1 MTTLMYPETLPEKTI
16 SFLYDPGLTEEPLSS
31 LKSCGIIDPNEYR
44 RYITMVMKEKVDKIH
59 DHAISKG
66 MGKDGR
72 WFTNV
77 RDPRTGK
84 LKRVAGQTKED
95 VYQKLYDF
103 YFVTPKKKKALTLR
117 RVYPE
122 WLRYR
127 VATAGKT
134 NSVHRQDTD
143 FKRFYLDEP
152 LSKKILD
159 TPVTELTRATLKK
172 WECEMIRKHN
182 S

>member
-152 LSKKILD
+152 LSKRSL
-159 TPVTELTRATLKK
+159 TPLSRSLRVR
-172 WECEMIRKHN
+172 R
-182 S
+182 